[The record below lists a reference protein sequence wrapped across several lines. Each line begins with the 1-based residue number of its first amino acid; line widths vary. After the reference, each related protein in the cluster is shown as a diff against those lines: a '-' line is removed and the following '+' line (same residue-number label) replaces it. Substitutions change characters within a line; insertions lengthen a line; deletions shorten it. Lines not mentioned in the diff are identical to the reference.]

1 MGMGFASM
9 VMSCGLSSGLSL
21 SATAFLNN
29 PDFLFCQPV
38 QLIEE
43 LMKH

>member
-1 MGMGFASM
+1 MEAASNLM
-9 VMSCGLSSGLSL
+9 VTSFGVSSVFGLS
-21 SATAFLNN
+21 AIAFLNDS
-29 PDFLFCQPV
+29 DFLFCQPV